1 MTLRLNQTPD
11 ELRLE
16 QLAQEILP
24 KDRPKRGRPRKRE
37 VAANPGIAD
46 ALLEYHSLTAGGKGK
61 TVKWVGF
68 QQQYRNDPVAFV
80 HDCLYWDDGKG
91 PSFYQDEIIG
101 GLPEWKRAAIRGP
114 HGLGKTAMMA
124 WKTWW
129 WALTRDGLDWKC
141 PSTASSWNQLIKYLW
156 PEIHKWS
163 KKVRWDKVGRAAPD
177 RVHELQTLALKLGTG
192 EAFAVTSDQPELIEG
207 CHADHLLFLYDE
219 SKAIPE
225 RTFDAVEGAF
235 STPGDILVA
244 AYSTPGPPNGRFYDI
259 HMRKPGFEDW
269 HVVHVTLDMAVK
281 AGRVDPK
288 WAEARAR
295 QWGESSAMYQNRV
308 LGEFCNSAE
317 DGIIPL
323 SWINAAVQRW
333 KDCKGEFGEF
343 MLHSLD
349 VAGLGADQCARAE
362 RYEKGIGDVI
372 LSNDA
377 STMET
382 VGKLKKAMEQKPGPA
397 VIDVIGVGAGV
408 YDRADELDLDVE
420 AFNST
425 HSAKGLTDKS
435 GELTFLNQRAAAWW
449 QLRERLDP
457 DLGDGTVL
465 PPIARLI
472 EDLAMPRW
480 SIASNGSIVIESKK
494 EMRKRAG
501 RSPDAADAV
510 VMALYSEAG
519 REVKFF

>member
-207 CHADHLLFLYDE
+207 CHADHLLFLYDP
-219 SKAIPE
+219 SG
-225 RTFDAVEGAF
+225 R
-235 STPGDILVA
+235 STPSRGRSRPPA
-244 AYSTPGPPNGRFYDI
+244 TYSWRPTPRPGRRTAGSTTYTCGSPGSRTGTSSTSPWTWPSRPGGSTPSGPRP
-259 HMRKPGFEDW
+259 
-269 HVVHVTLDMAVK
+269 
-281 AGRVDPK
+281 
-288 WAEARAR
+288 ARA
-295 QWGESSAMYQNRV
+295 S
-308 LGEFCNSAE
+308 
-317 DGIIPL
+317 
-323 SWINAAVQRW
+323 
-333 KDCKGEFGEF
+333 
-343 MLHSLD
+343 
-349 VAGLGADQCARAE
+349 GA
-362 RYEKGIGDVI
+362 
-372 LSNDA
+372 S
-377 STMET
+377 
-382 VGKLKKAMEQKPGPA
+382 
-397 VIDVIGVGAGV
+397 
-408 YDRADELDLDVE
+408 
-420 AFNST
+420 
-425 HSAKGLTDKS
+425 
-435 GELTFLNQRAAAWW
+435 
-449 QLRERLDP
+449 
-457 DLGDGTVL
+457 
-465 PPIARLI
+465 PPRCTKT
-472 EDLAMPRW
+472 
-480 SIASNGSIVIESKK
+480 GC
-494 EMRKRAG
+494 
-501 RSPDAADAV
+501 
-510 VMALYSEAG
+510 
-519 REVKFF
+519 